1 MARQKNQYHAEW
13 RQGGIELSR
22 HPGPTQYAHGAD
34 NCPTGRSC
42 GGIRY
47 LHGCRRN
54 GAIRPSWPT
63 PADLGDGMR
72 GRGRR
77 RGYKKSRPTG
87 DEPGGRQH
95 ERRRHPTLPHCS
107 AVPSAQ
113 PGLTSLF
120 GMGRGGTPAQWPPVF
135 SFAWPM
141 AACVT
146 HSTQESNLPAGTQ
159 RAPGKEPRVETFG
172 QLVALGFGVAAFT
185 PAPYQRR
192 SLRRPSR
199 SPNLADGF
207 ALRCFQRLS

>member
-1 MARQKNQYHAEW
+1 MHQRTASA
-13 RQGGIELSR
+13 LS
-22 HPGPTQYAHGAD
+22 GAAAAASA
-34 NCPTGRSC
+34 T
-42 GGIRY
+42 
-47 LHGCRRN
+47 LTAA
-54 GAIRPSWPT
+54 GAMEQS
-63 PADLGDGMR
+63 GQR
-72 GRGRR
+72 GRPRQPCGM
-77 RGYKKSRPTG
+77 GCAAGAAGGDTKKCRPTG
-87 DEPGGRQH
+87 DEPGGRHH

-141 AACVT
+141 AACVA

>member
-1 MARQKNQYHAEW
+1 MHQRTASDLSGAAAASAPAQSPAQCSHTAFMAD
-13 RQGGIELSR
+13 
-22 HPGPTQYAHGAD
+22 PG
-34 NCPTGRSC
+34 
-42 GGIRY
+42 
-47 LHGCRRN
+47 
-54 GAIRPSWPT
+54 RP
-63 PADLGDGMR
+63 GDGMR

-77 RGYKKSRPTG
+77 RGYKKCRPTG
-87 DEPGGRQH
+87 DEPGGRHH

-135 SFAWPM
+135 SFALPKL
-141 AACVT
+141 ACVA

>member
-1 MARQKNQYHAEW
+1 MHQLPASA
-13 RQGGIELSR
+13 LS
-22 HPGPTQYAHGAD
+22 GAAAAASAT
-34 NCPTGRSC
+34 CTAAGAMEQSGR
-42 GGIRY
+42 
-47 LHGCRRN
+47 
-54 GAIRPSWPT
+54 
-63 PADLGDGMR
+63 R
-72 GRGRR
+72 GRPRQTWGM
-77 RGYKKSRPTG
+77 GCAAGDAGGDTKKCRPTG

-141 AACVT
+141 AACVA

-159 RAPGKEPRVETFG
+159 RAPGKVSPVETFG

>member
-1 MARQKNQYHAEW
+1 MLLSFAFRLPPPLARPQRAAKLRSGSMVCGKEDWVDWPAQWSNPAVVAAPGSP
-13 RQGGIELSR
+13 GGWDAR
-22 HPGPTQYAHGAD
+22 PGTQA
-34 NCPTGRSC
+34 
-42 GGIRY
+42 GI
-47 LHGCRRN
+47 
-54 GAIRPSWPT
+54 P
-63 PADLGDGMR
+63 
-72 GRGRR
+72 
-77 RGYKKSRPTG
+77 KKCRPTG

-141 AACVT
+141 AACVA
-146 HSTQESNLPAGTQ
+146 HSTQESNLPAGTKK
-159 RAPGKEPRVETFG
+159 APGKVSPVETFG

>member
-1 MARQKNQYHAEW
+1 MHNGGREALSFHA
-13 RQGGIELSR
+13 
-22 HPGPTQYAHGAD
+22 
-34 NCPTGRSC
+34 
-42 GGIRY
+42 
-47 LHGCRRN
+47 
-54 GAIRPSWPT
+54 T
-63 PADLGDGMR
+63 PAQRTMRMGQAAALSGAAAAASATCTAAGAMEQSGRR
-72 GRGRR
+72 GRPRQTCGM
-77 RGYKKSRPTG
+77 GCAAGDAGGDTKKSRPTG

-141 AACVT
+141 AACVA

>member
-1 MARQKNQYHAEW
+1 MLLSFAFRLPPPLARPQRAAKLRSGSMVCGKEDWGDWPAQWSNPAVVADPG
-13 RQGGIELSR
+13 RPGGWDAR
-22 HPGPTQYAHGAD
+22 PGPQA
-34 NCPTGRSC
+34 
-42 GGIRY
+42 GIQ
-47 LHGCRRN
+47 
-54 GAIRPSWPT
+54 
-63 PADLGDGMR
+63 
-72 GRGRR
+72 
-77 RGYKKSRPTG
+77 KKCRPTG

-141 AACVT
+141 AACVA

-159 RAPGKEPRVETFG
+159 RAPGKVSPVETFG

>member
-1 MARQKNQYHAEW
+1 MLQRTASA
-13 RQGGIELSR
+13 LS
-22 HPGPTQYAHGAD
+22 GAAAAASAT
-34 NCPTGRSC
+34 CTAAGAMEQSGR
-42 GGIRY
+42 
-47 LHGCRRN
+47 
-54 GAIRPSWPT
+54 
-63 PADLGDGMR
+63 R
-72 GRGRR
+72 GRPRKPWGM
-77 RGYKKSRPTG
+77 GCAAGAAGGDTKKCRPTG
-87 DEPGGRQH
+87 DQPGGRQH

-141 AACVT
+141 AACVA
-146 HSTQESNLPAGTQ
+146 HSTQESNLPAGTKK
-159 RAPGKEPRVETFG
+159 APGKVSPVETFG

>member
-1 MARQKNQYHAEW
+1 MHQSYRAQQ
-13 RQGGIELSR
+13 
-22 HPGPTQYAHGAD
+22 
-34 NCPTGRSC
+34 
-42 GGIRY
+42 
-47 LHGCRRN
+47 
-54 GAIRPSWPT
+54 
-63 PADLGDGMR
+63 
-72 GRGRR
+72 RR
-77 RGYKKSRPTG
+77 RPLHARLPAQWSNPAVVAAPGRPGGWDARPWTQAGIQKKCRPTG

-141 AACVT
+141 AACVA

-159 RAPGKEPRVETFG
+159 RAPGKVSPVETFG

>member
-1 MARQKNQYHAEW
+1 MHQSYRAQLRRRPLPARLPAQWSNPAVVADPGRPVW
-13 RQGGIELSR
+13 WDAR
-22 HPGPTQYAHGAD
+22 PGPQA
-34 NCPTGRSC
+34 
-42 GGIRY
+42 GIQ
-47 LHGCRRN
+47 
-54 GAIRPSWPT
+54 
-63 PADLGDGMR
+63 
-72 GRGRR
+72 
-77 RGYKKSRPTG
+77 KKSRPTG

-141 AACVT
+141 AACVA

-159 RAPGKEPRVETFG
+159 RAPGKVSPVETFG